1 MDILSEDRRLDISS
15 LETIATSCPECG
27 AELRA
32 EKCKMVCRSAQ
43 CGYRIVFNC
52 AEF

>member
-1 MDILSEDRRLDISS
+1 MDDNDLGLDVSTEI
-15 LETIATSCPECG
+15 IATTCPDCG
-27 AELRA
+27 TELRS
-32 EKCKMVCRSAQ
+32 EKCKMVCRSER